1 MRASNEESEP
11 LVTTTTAGSTGY
23 HPLPPDLRCCNPEA
37 AQLLTDFFE
46 AKNSHDVEAT
56 MQFISPDLSVY
67 ADVTLGWELN
77 GYDALREVWAQYM
90 PTWGEG
96 RSYPTAILGAV
107 SKGAGSAV
115 VHFTDTS
122 ELFGAEMRVA
132 AAVDISRGKITR
144 WADYWDSANFSAAKF
159 AEHKLPDPDIPV
171 ALRGAAAVSA
181 ARLDETAA
189 RLAAAIS
196 VGDMNEVGRL
206 MSYDAIYED
215 RAVRV
220 KIEGRSS
227 VLRYLERSAPINP
240 FGIGLLRGHTVGGSL
255 GGAFEWGRTDGH
267 AVKNG
272 ITTVWLDRDGS
283 ITHVVTTWHSRI
295 LRDDDRRYLSSLG
308 VDNLET

>member
-11 LVTTTTAGSTGY
+11 LVTTTTAGPTGD

-46 AKNSHDVEAT
+46 TKNSHDVEAT

-107 SKGAGSAV
+107 TQGDGSAV

-132 AAVDISRGKITR
+132 AAVDVNNGKITR
-144 WADYWDSANFSAAKF
+144 WADYWDSGNYSAAKF
-159 AEHKLPDPDIPV
+159 AEHRLPDPEVPIS
-171 ALRGAAAVSA
+171 LRSAPAACA

-206 MSYDAIYED
+206 MTYDAIYED

-220 KIEGRSS
+220 KIEGRSP
-227 VLRYLERSAPINP
+227 VLRYLQRSAPISP
-240 FGIGLLRGHTVGGSL
+240 IGCGLLRGHTVGGTL
-255 GGAFEWGRTDGH
+255 GGAFEWGRRDGH

-283 ITHVVTTWHSRI
+283 ITHVVTTWDSRN
-295 LRDDDRRYLSSLG
+295 LRDDDRRHLASLG
-308 VDNLET
+308 VDRLEA

>member
-1 MRASNEESEP
+1 
-11 LVTTTTAGSTGY
+11 VTTTTAGNTGY
-23 HPLPPDLRCCNPEA
+23 HLLPPNLRGCNPDA

-46 AKNSHDVEAT
+46 AKNSHDVDAT

-67 ADVTLGWELN
+67 ADVTLAWELN

-90 PTWGEG
+90 PTWGDG

-107 SKGAGSAV
+107 SKGDGSVV

-132 AAVDISRGKITR
+132 AAVDINRGKITR
-144 WADYWDSANFSAAKF
+144 WADYWDSGNYSATKF
-159 AEHKLPDPDIPV
+159 GEHRLPDPEVPL
-171 ALRGAAAVSA
+171 ALRSSAAVCA

-189 RLAAAIS
+189 RLATAVS

-206 MSYDAIYED
+206 MSYDATYED

-220 KIEGRSS
+220 KIEGRSP

-240 FGIGLLRGHTVGGSL
+240 FGCGLDRGHTVGGPL
-255 GGAFEWGRTDGH
+255 GGAFEWARTDGH

-272 ITTVWLDRDGS
+272 ITTVRLDREGS
-283 ITHVVTTWHSRI
+283 ITHVVTTWDSRN
-295 LRDDDRRYLSSLG
+295 LRDDDRRRLACLGIDSLE
-308 VDNLET
+308 D

>member
-90 PTWGEG
+90 PTWREG

-206 MSYDAIYED
+206 MSYDGIYED

-240 FGIGLLRGHTVGGSL
+240 FGIGLLRGHTVGGSVGAPSN
-255 GGAFEWGRTDGH
+255 GGEPMGMR
-267 AVKNG
+267 
-272 ITTVWLDRDGS
+272 
-283 ITHVVTTWHSRI
+283 
-295 LRDDDRRYLSSLG
+295 
-308 VDNLET
+308 

>member
-11 LVTTTTAGSTGY
+11 LVTTTTAGNTGY

-107 SKGAGSAV
+107 SKGHGSAV

-144 WADYWDSANFSAAKF
+144 WADYWDSAIFSAAKF

-171 ALRGAAAVSA
+171 ALRSAAAVSA

-206 MSYDAIYED
+206 VSYDAIYED

-283 ITHVVTTWHSRI
+283 ITHVVTTWDSRI

-308 VDNLET
+308 VDNLEI